1 MKVKNLKQWDLFYN
15 TNGYV
20 SLVYIVTNGHID
32 IINNHGSIYQMN
44 RASTY
49 SYDNRVPDQTV
60 EEFFKNFPTWKLSHH
75 SSRMEFFKLQDDYH
89 SQKTVWNLLLL
100 L

>member
-15 TNGYV
+15 TNSYV
-20 SLVYIVTNGHID
+20 SLVYKVSGSQIW

-44 RASTY
+44 RNSRY
-49 SYDNRVPDQTV
+49 DYDNEVPSQTT
-60 EEFFKNFPTWKLSHH
+60 EEFLKNFPLEKLSHH
-75 SSRMEFFKLQDDYH
+75 SSRMEFFELQDNYH